1 LIGWHYAEEWKRN
14 FKEIILSVFPVCF
27 VVETLAMAFYS
38 NISCIS
44 ILYIPCNMFNAIPL
58 STLHSVVRY
67 AVFNGT
73 DNKLSCSL
81 IANEQSES
89 ITF

>member
-1 LIGWHYAEEWKRN
+1 
-14 FKEIILSVFPVCF
+14 VCF
-27 VVETLAMAFYS
+27 QIVCFAVETLAMAFYP

-44 ILYIPCNMFNAIPL
+44 ISYVPCNVFYAIPL
-58 STLHSVVRY
+58 STLHSAVRY
-67 AVFNGT
+67 AALNGT

-81 IANEQSES
+81 IANEHSES